1 MKTTKSQQRKADI
14 IEYLSE
20 NGASTR
26 SDVLAELAISDRTFD
41 RDLSDIKKEGIYT
54 IQSILHNNERKYK
67 ITHKVYVDLDEQE
80 VLSLPILFNLVNM
93 QKELESVLWLKYV
106 LQKHYG
112 INESDWEKDIYFSSP
127 STSWKHE
134 SNVLN
139 LSIDLIKAIKNQNVI
154 SFKYKPVTPNK
165 PIEDV
170 VLAPLQ
176 VRLYDG
182 RYYLVGAVQK
192 NGEFGLSILKIM
204 AIDQIRNWRFT
215 LVKNRDSFVYFNYSD
230 LVAKCKLNTYFK
242 YCIGV
247 TVPLDMVNKIPQ
259 PIKIRFLGWAKSYV
273 KNKKLHD
280 SQIEINNQDDYV
292 DIQIEVY
299 ETFELDF
306 VLGRFREFAQ
316 RLQY

>member
-14 IEYLSE
+14 IDFLTE

-26 SDVLAELAISDRTFD
+26 SDILAELAISDRTFD
-41 RDLSDIKKEGIYT
+41 RDLSDIKHEGIYT
-54 IQSILHNNERKYK
+54 IQSILHNNVRKYK
-67 ITHKVYVDLDEQE
+67 ITDKVYVDLDEQE

-154 SFKYKPVTPNK
+154 SFKYKPVTPNR

-170 VLAPLQ
+170 VIAPLQ

-192 NGEFGLSILKIM
+192 NGEFDLSILKIM

-215 LVKNRDSFVYFNYSD
+215 LVKNRDSFMYFNYTD
-230 LVAKCKLNTYFK
+230 AVTTCKLNTYFK

-247 TVPLDMVNKIPQ
+247 TVPKDMVNKKPK
-259 PIKIRFLGWAKSYV
+259 PIKIRFSGWAKSYV

-280 SQIEINNQDDYV
+280 SQIEINTHEDYV

-306 VLGRFREFAQ
+306 VLGRFREYAQ
-316 RLQY
+316 RLI